1 MKALIYVN
9 PHKDPEGKCVNNLI
23 NNLKDFN
30 VDYEFTNLD
39 KQEQVDADALFVLG
53 GDGTILAVV
62 EYALHVNLPIIGI
75 NVGKLGFLTEFEQYD
90 IKLAVELFSKNKL
103 HLESRTVLTAEYE
116 NKHYIALNEIFVQRM
131 YKEASGSI
139 ITLDVSLNGE
149 KVDKIVGDGVIV
161 STPTGSTAYS
171 LSAGGA
177 ILSLG
182 TNVFQINPIAAHSIS
197 HRPIVYSSDT
207 MCDVIMKSG
216 EDAGLFVDGRYIEK
230 LKNGDKITFTR
241 NKNKVDF
248 LRRKEYSF
256 FKRITEKMKI
266 GYTEN

>member
-1 MKALIYVN
+1 MKALIYIN
-9 PHKDPEGKCVNNLI
+9 PHKDPEGKCLNNLI
-23 NNLKDFN
+23 SNLHDFK
-30 VDYEFTNLD
+30 VDYEFTNLEMN
-39 KQEQVDADALFVLG
+39 KHVEADALFVLG
-53 GDGTILAVV
+53 GDGTILAVI
-62 EYALHVNLPIIGI
+62 EYALYFNLPIIGI

-90 IKLAVELFSKNKL
+90 TKLAVELFSQNKL
-103 HLESRTVLTAEYE
+103 FLESRTVLTAEYE
-116 NKHYIALNEIFVQRM
+116 NKHYIALNEVFVQRM

-197 HRPIVYSSDT
+197 HRPIVYGADT
-207 MCDVIMKSG
+207 KCEVIMKSG
-216 EDAGLFVDGRYIEK
+216 EDAGLFVDGKYIQK
-230 LKNGDKITFTR
+230 LKNGDKIIL
-241 NKNKVDF
+241 NKNTNKVNF

-256 FKRITEKMKI
+256 FKRITQKMKI
-266 GYTEN
+266 GETEN